1 MTKCKR
7 AGKRKPKQI
16 DSQGVDVEKPNFNI
30 TVTIT
35 ETAPCSRSLK
45 IQVAPESVQAT
56 YDDAI
61 RTLNNQIRLPGF
73 RAGKVPRAIIVSRYA
88 KELEAETIDKLI
100 NTALRKALEDNKLN
114 PIGQPE
120 LDKDCKLELKLGEP
134 FEFTANI
141 EIAPVF
147 DLPEY
152 KKLALTKADT
162 SVTEDEVN
170 DAINTF
176 LENNID
182 YQQTGK
188 PAAQKDMLKVDYKA
202 AIPEGETYSD
212 KCNYLMNG
220 ENSWLVLREP
230 ELLPGASTILVGAVP
245 GDEKDADISFPKD
258 FYNTELAG
266 KTFKYHIKVNEV
278 HNAIVPELNDEFAKK
293 YKMDSAQQI
302 KDNFKKNMEARK
314 EQVENEKLRTQVM
327 DTLLAAVDFPLP
339 EKLLA
344 AETAHVK
351 EQLANREKQHGK
363 KDDEI
368 AAMDADLAKQADT
381 QARMSLRREFLISA
395 IAKEEKVEVTFNDLI
410 PVISE
415 IAQREK
421 KSIQQVVKALRD
433 NRQMDVIGNSLMF
446 TKTVDKIISL
456 ADITV
461 VKDQK

>member
-162 SVTEDEVN
+162 SVSEDEVN

-230 ELLPGASTILVGAVP
+230 ELLPGASTIQ
-245 GDEKDADISFPKD
+245 
-258 FYNTELAG
+258 TE
-266 KTFKYHIKVNEV
+266 
-278 HNAIVPELNDEFAKK
+278 NAP
-293 YKMDSAQQI
+293 
-302 KDNFKKNMEARK
+302 
-314 EQVENEKLRTQVM
+314 
-327 DTLLAAVDFPLP
+327 
-339 EKLLA
+339 
-344 AETAHVK
+344 
-351 EQLANREKQHGK
+351 
-363 KDDEI
+363 
-368 AAMDADLAKQADT
+368 
-381 QARMSLRREFLISA
+381 
-395 IAKEEKVEVTFNDLI
+395 
-410 PVISE
+410 
-415 IAQREK
+415 
-421 KSIQQVVKALRD
+421 
-433 NRQMDVIGNSLMF
+433 
-446 TKTVDKIISL
+446 
-456 ADITV
+456 
-461 VKDQK
+461 

>member
-1 MTKCKR
+1 M
-7 AGKRKPKQI
+7 
-16 DSQGVDVEKPNFNI
+16 DKPNFNI
-30 TVTIT
+30 VVTIT
-35 ETAPCSRSLK
+35 ETSPCGRSLK
-45 IQVAPESVQAT
+45 IQVAPESVQKV

-61 RTLNNQIRLPGF
+61 RTLNSQIRLPGF
-73 RAGKVPRAIIVSRYA
+73 RSGKIPQAIIVSRYG
-88 KELEAETIDKLI
+88 KELEGETIDKLI
-100 NTALRKALEDNKLN
+100 NKALRKALEDNKLN

-182 YQQTGK
+182 YQNTGK

-202 AIPEGETYSD
+202 TIPEGETYSD
-212 KCNYLMNG
+212 KCNYLLNG

-245 GDEKDADISFPKD
+245 GDEKDADITFPKD

-278 HNAIVPELNDEFAKK
+278 HSAVVPELNDDFAKK

-302 KDNFKKNMEARK
+302 KDNFKKNMEGRK

-327 DTLLAAVDFPLP
+327 DTLLAAADFPLP

-344 AETAHVK
+344 AEVSRIKT
-351 EQLANREKQHGK
+351 QLVNREKQQGK
-363 KDDEI
+363 KDEDI
-368 AAMDADLAKQADT
+368 TAMNDDLDKQADT
-381 QARMSLRREFLISA
+381 QARNSLRREFLLTK
-395 IAKEEKVEVTFNDLI
+395 IAQEEKVDVNINDML

-421 KSIQQVVKALRD
+421 KNIQQVMKALQE
-433 NRQMDVIGNSLMF
+433 NRQLEVIGSTILL
-446 TKTVDKIISL
+446 TKTIDKIISL
-456 ADITV
+456 ADVTV
-461 VKDQK
+461 VKEQK

>member
-1 MTKCKR
+1 M
-7 AGKRKPKQI
+7 
-16 DSQGVDVEKPNFNI
+16 DKPNFNI
-30 TVTIT
+30 VVTIT
-35 ETAPCSRSLK
+35 ETAPCSRALK
-45 IQVAPESVQAT
+45 IQVASESVQAT

-61 RTLNNQIRLPGF
+61 KSLNNQIRMPGF
-73 RAGKVPRAIIVSRYA
+73 RAGKVPRAIIISRYA
-88 KELEAETIDKLI
+88 KELEAETIDKVI
-100 NTALRKALEDNKLN
+100 NKALRKALEDEKLN
-114 PIGQPE
+114 PLSSPE

-141 EIAPVF
+141 EIAPIF
-147 DLPEY
+147 TLPEY

-162 SVTEDEVN
+162 SVSEDEVN

-202 AIPEGETYSD
+202 TIPEGETYSD

-230 ELLPGASTILVGAVP
+230 ELLPGASTILVGAMP
-245 GDEKDADISFPKD
+245 GDEKDADITFPKD

-302 KDNFKKNMEARK
+302 KDNFKRNMEARK
-314 EQVENEKLRTQVM
+314 EQVENEKLRTQVV
-327 DTLLAAVDFPLP
+327 DTLLAAADFPLP
-339 EKLLA
+339 EKLLTSEIA
-344 AETAHVK
+344 RIK
-351 EQLANREKQHGK
+351 EHLVNREKQQGK

-368 AAMDADLAKQADT
+368 TAMDADLAKQADT
-381 QARMSLRREFLISA
+381 QARTSLRREFIITN

-421 KSIQQVVKALRD
+421 KNVNQVIKALRD
-433 NRQMDVIGNSLMF
+433 NHQMEVIGSSIMF
-446 TKTVDKIISL
+446 TKTLDKIISL
-456 ADITV
+456 ADVTV

>member
-1 MTKCKR
+1 M
-7 AGKRKPKQI
+7 
-16 DSQGVDVEKPNFNI
+16 DKPNFNI
-30 TVTIT
+30 VVTIK
-35 ETAPCSRSLK
+35 ETSPCSRSLT
-45 IQVAPESVQAT
+45 IQVDAESVQKT

-61 RTLNNQIRLPGF
+61 NALNNQIKLPGF
-73 RAGKVPRAIIVSRYA
+73 RAGKVPRAIIVSRYE
-88 KELEAETIDKLI
+88 KELEGETVDKLI
-100 NTALRKALEDNKLN
+100 NKALRKALEDNKLN

-120 LDKDCKLELKLGEP
+120 LDKDCKPVLKLGNP
-134 FEFTANI
+134 FDFVVNV

-147 DLPEY
+147 TLPEY

-162 SVTEDEVN
+162 SVSEDEVN

-182 YQQTGK
+182 YKENGQ
-188 PAAQKDMLKVDYKA
+188 PAAQKDMLKVTYNA
-202 AIPEGETYSD
+202 VIPEGETYSD
-212 KCNYLMNG
+212 KCNYLLKG

-230 ELLPGASTILVGAVP
+230 ELLPGASTILVGVMP
-245 GDEKDADISFPKD
+245 GDEKDADITFPKD
-258 FYNTELAG
+258 HYNTELAG

-314 EQVENEKLRTQVM
+314 EQIENEKLRTQVM
-327 DTLLAAVDFPLP
+327 DTLLAAADFPLP

-344 AETAHVK
+344 SETARIK
-351 EQLANREKQHGK
+351 SQLVNREKQQGK

-368 AAMDADLAKQADT
+368 TAMDADLNQQAEKQACN
-381 QARMSLRREFLISA
+381 SLRREFLLSE
-395 IAKEEKVEVTFNDLI
+395 IAKEEKVEVSFNDLL
-410 PVISE
+410 PVMSD

-421 KSIQQVVKALRD
+421 KNIRQVMKALQD
-433 NRQMDVIGNSLMF
+433 NRQLEVIGNTILL
-446 TKTVDKIISL
+446 TKTIDKIISL

-461 VKDQK
+461 VKEQN

>member
-1 MTKCKR
+1 M
-7 AGKRKPKQI
+7 
-16 DSQGVDVEKPNFNI
+16 DKPNFNI
-30 TVTIT
+30 VVTIT
-35 ETAPCSRSLK
+35 ETAPCSRALK

-61 RTLNNQIRLPGF
+61 KSLNNQIRMPGF
-73 RAGKVPRAIIVSRYA
+73 RAGKVPRAIIISRYA
-88 KELEAETIDKLI
+88 KELEAETIDKVI
-100 NTALRKALEDNKLN
+100 NKAIRKAFEDEKLN
-114 PIGQPE
+114 PIGSPE
-120 LDKDCKLELKLGEP
+120 LDKDSKLELKLGEA
-134 FEFTANI
+134 FEFTVNV
-141 EIAPVF
+141 EIAPEF
-147 DLPEY
+147 PLPEY

-202 AIPEGETYSD
+202 TIPEGETYSD

-245 GDEKDADISFPKD
+245 GDEKDADITFPKD

-327 DTLLAAVDFPLP
+327 DTLLATADFPLP

-344 AETAHVK
+344 SETARIK
-351 EQLANREKQHGK
+351 EQLVNREKQQGK

-368 AAMDADLAKQADT
+368 TAMDADLAKQADT
-381 QARMSLRREFLISA
+381 QARAALRREFLLTA
-395 IAKEEKVEVTFNDLI
+395 IAKEEKVDVTFNDLL

-421 KSIQQVVKALRD
+421 KNIKQVVKALQD
-433 NRQMDVIGNSLMF
+433 NRQMEVIGSSIMF

-456 ADITV
+456 ADVTV
-461 VKDQK
+461 VKEDK